1 MFWKKNNQGG
11 TQQVEMGKS
20 KLIAGE
26 ILTKVV
32 VKGKVLENA
41 S

>member
-32 VKGKVLENA
+32 KGKVLENA